1 MTNEQYET
9 LLGELAN
16 VLKEKDQKIKL
27 QDWQIEDLKK
37 KLEKAEAYLPTKRT
51 LEISEE
57 MKTNKE

>member
-37 KLEKAEAYLPTKRT
+37 RLEKAEAYLPTKRT
-51 LEISEE
+51 LEIREE
-57 MKTNKE
+57 NLNHKE

>member
-27 QDWQIEDLKK
+27 QGWQIEDLKA
-37 KLEKAEAYLPTKRT
+37 KLEKAEAYIPTRYM
-51 LEISEE
+51 LEIGS
-57 MKTNKE
+57 KKIIKE

>member
-27 QDWQIEDLKK
+27 QDWQIEDLKA
-37 KLEKAEAYLPTKRT
+37 KLEKAEAYIPTKQT
-51 LEISEE
+51 LEIRA
-57 MKTNKE
+57 KNKIKE